1 MSNKSALDWI
11 AIILAIIGS
20 INWGLVGLF
29 NLNMVESVLGTSVIA
44 TIVYVLVGLAGIYLI
59 YYATKK

>member
-11 AIILAIIGS
+11 AIVLAIIGS

-29 NLNMVESVLGTSVIA
+29 DLNIVESILGTSIIA
-44 TIVYVLVGLAGIYLI
+44 TIVYVLVGLSGIYLI

>member
-29 NLNMVESVLGTSVIA
+29 DLNIVESILGTSIIA
-44 TIVYVLVGLAGIYLI
+44 TIVYVLVGLSGIYLI